1 MSVLMRGKVSQG
13 VRAYT
18 GAMEPTATGAA
29 SVPRILVG
37 TDFSSTAAVAVDWA
51 VELARQQ
58 GAHIE
63 LIHAVTVPPS
73 VPEYVSPSAIA
84 PGPIFDEEVR
94 RAALGRLEK
103 EAASLRERG
112 IEVDTWLALGTPSMV
127 ICDRAA
133 EISAL
138 AIVIG
143 TRGLTGLRHLLLGS
157 TTERVVQKA
166 PCPVLSVHPDDRLHS
181 LRTVLIPTD
190 FSEDAERAIH
200 TAQNLLAPLGP
211 RSQDIRLVLLHAFNL
226 PIEYTAYGP
235 IPTSV
240 HYLQDTGLEAERRL
254 QEMTDRL
261 TAEGLTVDW
270 VAREGDPSIV
280 IVEEAERR
288 QADLIAMGTHGRSG
302 LRHLLLGSTA
312 ERVVQHATCP
322 VMTVRRSPG

>member
-1 MSVLMRGKVSQG
+1 
-13 VRAYT
+13 
-18 GAMEPTATGAA
+18 MEPTATDA
-29 SVPRILVG
+29 SSAPRILVG
-37 TDFSSTAAVAVDWA
+37 TDFSPTAAVAVDWA

-58 GAHIE
+58 GACVE
-63 LIHAVTVPPS
+63 LVHAVHVPPS

-84 PGPIFDEEVR
+84 PGPVFDEEVR
-94 RAALGRLEK
+94 RAALARLEK
-103 EAASLRERG
+103 EAAALRERG
-112 IEVDTWLALGTPSMV
+112 IEVDLWLGLGTPSMV
-127 ICDRAA
+127 ISDRAA
-133 EISAL
+133 ESGAL
-138 AIVIG
+138 AIVVG

-157 TTERVVQKA
+157 TAERVVQKA
-166 PCPVLSVHPDDRLHS
+166 PCPVLAVHPEDRPRA

-200 TAQNLLAPLGP
+200 TAQKLLAALAA
-211 RSQDIRLVLLHAFNL
+211 DARLILLHVFNL

-254 QEMTDRL
+254 EEMTDRL

-270 VAREGDPSIV
+270 AAREGDPSVV
-280 IVEEAERR
+280 IVEEAERH

-312 ERVVQHATCP
+312 ERVVQHAVCP
-322 VMTVRRSPG
+322 VMTVRR